1 MKKTLLVAALAI
13 ASAAD
18 ASNLLAKNGYVRFFS
33 TTPIENIEGIC
44 QTAVSTLDLD
54 SGKVAI
60 KSRNTTYL
68 FPDKL
73 MQEHFNENYMES
85 DKYPLASFSGV
96 VTRLDRPALEAGK
109 QIPVTIEGDLDVHG
123 VKKHYVVPGVLQKAA
138 DGSYKGETKFTVGI
152 ADHGIKIPTLVVAKI
167 AESME
172 ITARFAWRAAEA
184 AK

>member
-85 DKYPLASFSGV
+85 EKYPVSAFAGR
-96 VTRLDRPALEAGK
+96 VTGIDRAALDAGK
-109 QIPVTIEGDLDVHG
+109 TIQVTIDGDLDVHG
-123 VKKHYVVPGVLQKAA
+123 VKKHYTSPGTLTKAA
-138 DGSYKGETKFTVGI
+138 DGSVSGETKFHVKMV
-152 ADHGIKIPTLVVAKI
+152 DHGIKIPTVVVKAM
-167 AESME
+167 AESMD
-172 ITARFAWRAAEA
+172 ITARFTWRPTEA